1 MNQVQ
6 QLSAKYLSIFRYYE
20 NLRLSFCEVPIQQI
34 INQQWLVSISK
45 CCATSTVMQTLSL
58 NLKAVIAVA
67 KSYFSRIFMKMFSRT
82 HIFQTVIFFKRF
94 LYQYQKIY
102 QQEFLSC
109 KELPLQFPLKLMN
122 HENNC
127 KDLIW
132 KTLILKSTCQHVKN
146 SLNYNLRIFPNS
158 KRIRTPNA
166 KKCTY
171 WSFKDIFSSIL
182 NWSTEHI
189 CHLKNDLVTQ
199 NIQLFSEYLNSGLYF
214 LQNYC
219 ILICIQSGLQFLLNY
234 GVRFFPMSPKLGSV
248 FLRVCV

>member
-20 NLRLSFCEVPIQQI
+20 NLRLFLCEIPIQQI

-45 CCATSTVMQTLSL
+45 CCATSTVIQTLSL
-58 NLKAVIAVA
+58 NLKAVIAMA

-94 LYQYQKIY
+94 LYHYQKIY

-127 KDLIW
+127 KDLIR
-132 KTLILKSTCQHVKN
+132 KTLILKSTCQHVKKQFKLQPQDLSQQQQN
-146 SLNYNLRIFPNS
+146 QKTKRKKMYVLELQRHIFKYS
-158 KRIRTPNA
+158 QLEYRT
-166 KKCTY
+166 Y
-171 WSFKDIFSSIL
+171 LSS
-182 NWSTEHI
+182 
-189 CHLKNDLVTQ
+189 
-199 NIQLFSEYLNSGLYF
+199 
-214 LQNYC
+214 
-219 ILICIQSGLQFLLNY
+219 
-234 GVRFFPMSPKLGSV
+234 
-248 FLRVCV
+248 

>member
-20 NLRLSFCEVPIQQI
+20 NLCLFFCEIPIQQI

-45 CCATSTVMQTLSL
+45 CCATSTVIQTLSL
-58 NLKAVIAVA
+58 NLKAVIAMA

-132 KTLILKSTCQHVKN
+132 KTLILRSTCQPVKKKQFKLQPQDLSQKQEN
-146 SLNYNLRIFPNS
+146 QNT
-158 KRIRTPNA
+158 KR
-166 KKCTY
+166 KKMY
-171 WSFKDIFSSIL
+171 V
-182 NWSTEHI
+182 
-189 CHLKNDLVTQ
+189 LKL
-199 NIQLFSEYLNSGLYF
+199 
-214 LQNYC
+214 
-219 ILICIQSGLQFLLNY
+219 
-234 GVRFFPMSPKLGSV
+234 
-248 FLRVCV
+248 